1 MNQLQSL
8 KKRAF
13 LKPDVRKEYEGLSE
27 EFALINNLLKM
38 RTAANLTQQELTNV
52 LGTQKSNICRIE
64 KGNINPSFKL
74 LTRYAHACGFQI
86 DTNFHPV

>member
-1 MNQLQSL
+1 MSKLQSL

-13 LKPDVRKEYEGLSE
+13 LNPGVKKEYEALSE

-38 RTAANLTQQELTNV
+38 RTAANLTQQELAKI

-64 KGNINPSFKL
+64 KGNTNPSFKM
-74 LTRYAHACGFQI
+74 LTRYANACGYQI
-86 DTNFHPV
+86 DINFHPL